1 MSGFKQLGLPNWLV
15 DSLQAMK
22 IFTPTEIQKNC
33 IPPILLKGMNC
44 IGGARTG
51 SGKTI
56 AFAAPMLAQWSKDP
70 VGLYGMV
77 LTPTRELA
85 QQIAEQFNALGANMN
100 IRVSLIV
107 GGEDY
112 IKQTI
117 ELSSMPHF
125 IIATPGRLAHHLM
138 NDNNNNNNTSSSN
151 SSSSNSNSNSST
163 DNQSNKL
170 AQSLKRLKFLV
181 LDEADF
187 LLTETFADDLKTI
200 ISNLPQKENR
210 QTLLFTATITDQVKS
225 LIGNNNDQKNNF
237 FLYEMENSDSSSV
250 SSDLVDQN
258 NTIKVIPSTLS
269 LYYVMIPE
277 HVKEAYL
284 YHIITSPRYK
294 ESTTIIFSNRTH
306 VVELLRRILYKLD
319 VRVTS
324 LHSQMPQ
331 QERTNSLHRFR
342 ANVARVLVATD
353 VASRGLD
360 IPQVEL
366 VINYD
371 IPMDPDVFIHRSG
384 RTARAGKHGDAL
396 SFITPKDVNRILAI
410 ENRINEKMKEY
421 DEVFDTAVIK
431 KSLNKV
437 TRAKRESLMLME
449 KEGFGERRSK
459 QRERAKRRR

>member
-22 IFTPTEIQKNC
+22 ISTPTEIQKNC
-33 IPPILLKGMNC
+33 IPPILSKGMNC
-44 IGGARTG
+44 VGGARTG

-56 AFAAPMLAQWSKDP
+56 AFAAPMLSQWSRDP
-70 VGLYGMV
+70 MGLYGIV

-85 QQIAEQFNALGANMN
+85 QQIAEQFNALGAPMN
-100 IRVSLIV
+100 IRVALIV

-112 IKQTI
+112 IAQTI
-117 ELSSMPHF
+117 ELSTMPHF
-125 IIATPGRLAHHLM
+125 IIATPGRLAHHLI
-138 NDNNNNNNTSSSN
+138 NDNNNNNISYSN
-151 SSSSNSNSNSST
+151 SGNNT
-163 DNQSNKL
+163 NKL
-170 AQSLKRLKFLV
+170 VQSLKRLKFLV

-187 LLTETFADDLKTI
+187 LLTETFADDLQTI
-200 ISNLPQKENR
+200 ISNLPRKEDR
-210 QTLLFTATITDQVKS
+210 QTLLFTATVTDQVKS
-225 LIGNNNDQKNNF
+225 LIRNNNNNSDDQKNNF
-237 FLYEMENSDSSSV
+237 FLYEMDPSGSSSV
-250 SSDLVDQN
+250 SDNSVDQ
-258 NTIKVIPSTLS
+258 TSTPRAIPSTLS

-294 ESTTIIFSNRTH
+294 ESTVIIFSNRTH
-306 VVELLRRILYKLD
+306 VVELLRRALYKLD
-319 VRVTS
+319 IRVTS

-371 IPMDPDVFIHRSG
+371 IPMDPDTFVHRSG

-396 SFITPKDVNRILAI
+396 SFITPRDVSRILAI

-437 TRAKRESLMLME
+437 TRAKRESLMSME

-459 QRERAKRRR
+459 QKERAKRKH

>member
-22 IFTPTEIQKNC
+22 ISTPTEIQKNC
-33 IPPILLKGMNC
+33 IPPILSKGMNC
-44 IGGARTG
+44 VGGARTG

-56 AFAAPMLAQWSKDP
+56 AFAAPMLSQWSRDP
-70 VGLYGMV
+70 MGLYGIV

-85 QQIAEQFNALGANMN
+85 QQIAEQFNALGAPMN
-100 IRVSLIV
+100 IRVALIV

-112 IKQTI
+112 IAQTI
-117 ELSSMPHF
+117 ELSTMPHF
-125 IIATPGRLAHHLM
+125 IIATPGRLAHHLI
-138 NDNNNNNNTSSSN
+138 NDNNNNNISYSN
-151 SSSSNSNSNSST
+151 SGNNT
-163 DNQSNKL
+163 NKL
-170 AQSLKRLKFLV
+170 VQSLKRLKFLV

-187 LLTETFADDLKTI
+187 LLTETFADDLQTI
-200 ISNLPQKENR
+200 ISNLPRKEDR
-210 QTLLFTATITDQVKS
+210 QTLLFTATVTDQVKS
-225 LIGNNNDQKNNF
+225 LIRNNNNNNNSDDQKNNF
-237 FLYEMENSDSSSV
+237 FLYEMDPSGSSSV
-250 SSDLVDQN
+250 SDNSVDQ
-258 NTIKVIPSTLS
+258 TSTTRAIPSTLS

-294 ESTTIIFSNRTH
+294 ESTVIIFSNRTH
-306 VVELLRRILYKLD
+306 VVELLRRALYKLD
-319 VRVTS
+319 IRVTS

-371 IPMDPDVFIHRSG
+371 IPMDPDTFVHRSG

-396 SFITPKDVNRILAI
+396 SFITPRDVSRILAI

-437 TRAKRESLMLME
+437 TRAKRESLMSME

-459 QRERAKRRR
+459 QKERAKRKH

>member
-1 MSGFKQLGLPNWLV
+1 MV

-22 IFTPTEIQKNC
+22 ISTPTEIQKNC
-33 IPPILLKGMNC
+33 IPPILSKGMNC
-44 IGGARTG
+44 VGGARTG

-56 AFAAPMLAQWSKDP
+56 AFAAPMLSQWSRDP
-70 VGLYGMV
+70 MGLYGIV

-85 QQIAEQFNALGANMN
+85 QQIAEQFNALGAPMN
-100 IRVSLIV
+100 IRVALIV

-112 IKQTI
+112 IAQTI
-117 ELSSMPHF
+117 ELSTMPHF
-125 IIATPGRLAHHLM
+125 IIATPGRLAHHLI
-138 NDNNNNNNTSSSN
+138 NDNNNNNNISYSN
-151 SSSSNSNSNSST
+151 SGNNT
-163 DNQSNKL
+163 NKL
-170 AQSLKRLKFLV
+170 VQSLKRLKFLV

-187 LLTETFADDLKTI
+187 LLTETFADDLQTI
-200 ISNLPQKENR
+200 ISNLPRKEDR
-210 QTLLFTATITDQVKS
+210 QTLLFTATVTDQVKS
-225 LIGNNNDQKNNF
+225 LIRNNNNNNNSDDQKNNF
-237 FLYEMENSDSSSV
+237 FLYEMDPSGSSSV
-250 SSDLVDQN
+250 SDNSVDQ
-258 NTIKVIPSTLS
+258 TSTTRAIPSTLS

-294 ESTTIIFSNRTH
+294 ESTVIIFSNRTH
-306 VVELLRRILYKLD
+306 VVELLRRALYKLD
-319 VRVTS
+319 IRVTS

-371 IPMDPDVFIHRSG
+371 IPMDPDTFVHRSG

-396 SFITPKDVNRILAI
+396 SFITPRDVSRILAI

-437 TRAKRESLMLME
+437 TRAKRESLMSME

-459 QRERAKRRR
+459 QKERAKRKH

>member
-1 MSGFKQLGLPNWLV
+1 MV

-22 IFTPTEIQKNC
+22 ISTPTEIQKNC
-33 IPPILLKGMNC
+33 IPPILSKGMNC
-44 IGGARTG
+44 VGGARTG

-56 AFAAPMLAQWSKDP
+56 AFAAPMLSQWSRDP
-70 VGLYGMV
+70 MGLYGIV

-85 QQIAEQFNALGANMN
+85 QQIAEQFNALGAPMN
-100 IRVSLIV
+100 IRVALIV

-112 IKQTI
+112 IAQTI
-117 ELSSMPHF
+117 ELSTMPHF
-125 IIATPGRLAHHLM
+125 IIATPGRLAHHLI
-138 NDNNNNNNTSSSN
+138 NDNNNNNISYSN
-151 SSSSNSNSNSST
+151 SGNNT
-163 DNQSNKL
+163 NKL
-170 AQSLKRLKFLV
+170 VQSLKRLKFLV

-187 LLTETFADDLKTI
+187 LLTETFADDLQTI
-200 ISNLPQKENR
+200 ISNLPRKEDR
-210 QTLLFTATITDQVKS
+210 QTLLFTATVTDQVKS
-225 LIGNNNDQKNNF
+225 LIRNNNNNNNSDDQKNNF
-237 FLYEMENSDSSSV
+237 FLYEMDPSGSSSV
-250 SSDLVDQN
+250 SDNSVDQ
-258 NTIKVIPSTLS
+258 TSTTRAIPSTLS

-294 ESTTIIFSNRTH
+294 ESTVIIFSNRTH
-306 VVELLRRILYKLD
+306 VVELLRRALYKLD
-319 VRVTS
+319 IRVTS

-371 IPMDPDVFIHRSG
+371 IPMDPDTFVHRSG

-396 SFITPKDVNRILAI
+396 SFITPRDVSRILAI

-437 TRAKRESLMLME
+437 TRAKRESLMSME

-459 QRERAKRRR
+459 QKERAKRKH

>member
-22 IFTPTEIQKNC
+22 ISTPTEIQKNC
-33 IPPILLKGMNC
+33 IPPILSKGMNC
-44 IGGARTG
+44 VGGARTG

-56 AFAAPMLAQWSKDP
+56 AFAAPMLSQWSRDP
-70 VGLYGMV
+70 MGLYGIV

-85 QQIAEQFNALGANMN
+85 QQIAEQFNALGAPMN
-100 IRVSLIV
+100 IRVALIV

-112 IKQTI
+112 IAQTI
-117 ELSSMPHF
+117 ELSTMPHF
-125 IIATPGRLAHHLM
+125 IIATPGRLAHHLI
-138 NDNNNNNNTSSSN
+138 NDNNNNNISYSN
-151 SSSSNSNSNSST
+151 SGNNT
-163 DNQSNKL
+163 NKL
-170 AQSLKRLKFLV
+170 VQSLKRLKFLV

-187 LLTETFADDLKTI
+187 LLTETFADDLQTI
-200 ISNLPQKENR
+200 ISNLPRKEDR
-210 QTLLFTATITDQVKS
+210 QTLLFTATVTDQVKS
-225 LIGNNNDQKNNF
+225 LIRNNNNNNNNSDDQKNNF
-237 FLYEMENSDSSSV
+237 FLYEMDPSGSSSV
-250 SSDLVDQN
+250 SDNSVDQ
-258 NTIKVIPSTLS
+258 TSTTRAIPSTLS

-294 ESTTIIFSNRTH
+294 ESTVIIFSNRTH
-306 VVELLRRILYKLD
+306 VVELLRRALYKLD
-319 VRVTS
+319 IRVTS

-371 IPMDPDVFIHRSG
+371 IPMDPDTFVHRSG

-396 SFITPKDVNRILAI
+396 SFITPRDVSRILAI

-437 TRAKRESLMLME
+437 TRAKRESLMSME

-459 QRERAKRRR
+459 QKERAKRKH